1 MIRDETE
8 NRKLQEQLFQSQKME
23 SMGRLA
29 AGIAHDFNNLLT
41 VIKGYS
47 ELALTKLNPSEKAYK
62 DIITIQSA
70 GEKAGNLTRQ
80 ILAFSRKQAFE
91 PKIIDINDTITNLD
105 KMIRRI
111 IGEDID
117 FHISLTP
124 DLPKIK
130 ADAGQ
135 IEQILFNILVNAK
148 DALNAKTTIASE
160 KKITIETGK
169 SKLKETAAGFSN
181 LSENKQYI
189 FFAVSDNGIGIPE
202 AIKQNIFDPFFT
214 TKDKGKG
221 TGLGLATVYG
231 IVTQNKGKIMVY
243 SEKDKGSV
251 FKIYWLAA
259 IGKNNNT
266 NSEISSETTLTGTES
281 ILLVEDDE
289 SVKNFGYQV
298 SAASN
303 GLEALDIIGKND
315 KSFDLV
321 ITDLVMPEMGGS
333 ELSAQLKKTAPDL
346 KILFV
351 SGYSDD
357 HIVHSGKLDKDIDF
371 LHKPYSINDL
381 AAKVRE
387 ILDRT

>member
-1 MIRDETE
+1 VLKR
-8 NRKLQEQLFQSQKME
+8 
-23 SMGRLA
+23 
-29 AGIAHDFNNLLT
+29 
-41 VIKGYS
+41 VIS
-47 ELALTKLNPSEKAYK
+47 
-62 DIITIQSA
+62 
-70 GEKAGNLTRQ
+70 
-80 ILAFSRKQAFE
+80 
-91 PKIIDINDTITNLD
+91 
-105 KMIRRI
+105 
-111 IGEDID
+111 EDIELIFNLND
-117 FHISLTP
+117 NIP
-124 DLPKIK
+124 NIY
-130 ADAGQ
+130 ADKNQ
-135 IEQILFNILVNAK
+135 IEQILLNLVINGK
-148 DALNAKTTIASE
+148 DAIKGLKPNKEIKEIIIETDEVILDEKYVKTHLGSSKGRFIMLKVTDNGMGMDN
-160 KKITIETGK
+160 KTIEK
-169 SKLKETAAGFSN
+169 
-181 LSENKQYI
+181 I
-189 FFAVSDNGIGIPE
+189 FV
-202 AIKQNIFDPFFT
+202 PFFT

-231 IVTQNKGKIMVY
+231 IVTQNRGKIMVY

-346 KILFV
+346 KMLFV